1 MWSNNSMSFLTNFL
15 LALGLSMDA
24 FAVSMS
30 SGTTIRPFQLK
41 DALKLAVFF
50 GGFQALMPVLG
61 WLGGSAVS
69 GFVSDYAPW
78 IAFLLLVFI
87 GGKMIYEALY
97 GSPDSKIS
105 SLSYSVL
112 FVLAIATSIDALAVG
127 ISFAFLKTPILE
139 PIIIIG
145 SVTFFTSFCGAIL
158 GYRIGHFFENE
169 VEILGGLILIGLGG
183 KILAEHLLWI

>member
-1 MWSNNSMSFLTNFL
+1 MSLLTNFL
-15 LALGLSMDA
+15 LALGLAMDA

-30 SGTTIRPFQLK
+30 SGTTIKPFRLS

-61 WLGGSAVS
+61 WFGGNLVS
-69 GFVSDYAPW
+69 GFVSNYAPW
-78 IAFLLLVFI
+78 IAFGLLALI
-87 GGKMIYEALY
+87 GLKMIYEAFY
-97 GSPDSKIS
+97 GNPDEKLG
-105 SLSYSVL
+105 SLNYSML
-112 FVLAIATSIDALAVG
+112 FVLAVATSIDALAVG

-139 PIIIIG
+139 PVLIIG
-145 SVTFFTSFCGAIL
+145 CVTFFMSFWGAIL